1 MGLLKKPGERG
12 QSMIETAITMPIMV
26 ALIGGMIMAGFYAF
40 RSASANWG
48 VFISGVGAGAFD
60 TPATGKAKASVLWGD
75 IRSSLKSGPDGERA
89 VSSVVS
95 VETVRNFVF
104 GIQLIEAER
113 AKSNF
118 RLWRFYPGPPDG
130 DVQ

>member
-1 MGLLKKPGERG
+1 
-12 QSMIETAITMPIMV
+12 MIETAITMPIMV

-40 RSASANWG
+40 RSAAANWG

-60 TPATGKAKASVLWGD
+60 VPATGRARASVLWGD
-75 IRSSLKSGPDGERA
+75 IRSSLQSGPDGERA
-89 VSSVVS
+89 VSSAIS

-113 AKSNF
+113 AESNF